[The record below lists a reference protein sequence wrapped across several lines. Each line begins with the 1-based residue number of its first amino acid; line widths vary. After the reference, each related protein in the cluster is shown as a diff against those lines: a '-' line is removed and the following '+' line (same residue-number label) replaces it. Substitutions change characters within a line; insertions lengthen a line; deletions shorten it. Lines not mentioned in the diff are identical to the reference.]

1 MPGNDLLSIDR
12 VSLSYGGLRALN
24 GLSLQVR
31 EGTITGV
38 IGPNGAGKSSLFNCI
53 SGLARPDEG
62 EIVFRG
68 ARIDRDPA
76 HARIAKGLG
85 RGFQEVRVLEHLSLL
100 DNVLIGAQNVRGE
113 KLLWA
118 ILGGKASREQE
129 ARNCRRALELLEWI
143 GLASMADQRALHLSY
158 GQQKLLGIC
167 QLLMA
172 EPTLLLL
179 DEPVAGVRRDLVSTI
194 ESRIRDIV
202 AGGTTVLVI
211 EHNMSFVWSMC
222 DVVNVMVQGEVLV
235 EGTPDEVRRDEAVIS
250 AYLGRPAGGER

>member
-1 MPGNDLLSIDR
+1 MPATELLSINEL
-12 VSLSYGGLRALN
+12 SLSYGGLRALN
-24 GLSLQVR
+24 RAALQVR

-53 SGLARPDEG
+53 SGLAIPDQG

-68 ARIDRDPA
+68 DRLDQLPPY
-76 HARIAKGLG
+76 ARIAKGLG

-100 DNVLIGAQNVRGE
+100 DNVLIGAQNVRAE
-113 KLLWA
+113 NLLWA
-118 ILGGKASREQE
+118 VLGGKRAREQDE
-129 ARNCRRALELLEWI
+129 GNCERAFELLEWI
-143 GLASMADQRALHLSY
+143 GLAALADERALHLSY

-172 EPTLLLL
+172 DPTLLLL

-202 AGGTTVLVI
+202 ERGTTVLVI

-222 DVVNVMVQGEVLV
+222 DVVNVMVQGHVLV
-235 EGTPDEVRRDEAVIS
+235 EGTPEEVRADEAVIS
-250 AYLGRPAGGER
+250 AYLGRPAGEAG